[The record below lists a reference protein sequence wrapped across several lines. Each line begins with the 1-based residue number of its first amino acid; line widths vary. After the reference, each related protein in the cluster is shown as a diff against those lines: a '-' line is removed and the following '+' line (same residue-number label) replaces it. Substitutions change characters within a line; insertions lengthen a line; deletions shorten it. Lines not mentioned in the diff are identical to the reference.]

1 MASRLCQTCIIDSLY
16 TLIAM
21 ARPDEALQNLAKIE
35 NVIVT
40 KQY

>member
-1 MASRLCQTCIIDSLY
+1 MASRLCQTSILDSLY
-16 TLIAM
+16 TLVAL
-21 ARPDEALQNLAKIE
+21 ARPEKALENLAKIE